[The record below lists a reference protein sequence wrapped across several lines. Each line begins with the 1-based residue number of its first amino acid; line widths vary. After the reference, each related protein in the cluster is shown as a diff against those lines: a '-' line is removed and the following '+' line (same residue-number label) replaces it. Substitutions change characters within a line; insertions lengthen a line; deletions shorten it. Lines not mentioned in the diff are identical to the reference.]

1 LACVFT
7 VGRYAAGVAKPNSIE
22 LPGVPAIPILYEDR
36 AVLAIDKPRGWM
48 LVPFTWQ
55 RTNRNLQTAILSS
68 IEAGDYWARSRSL
81 KFLRYVHRL
90 DAETTGIL
98 LFAKSQGAVDAYGDL
113 FESRQMEK
121 TYLAV
126 SSEVPKQTEWT
137 CRLKLAPDERK
148 FGRMKVDAREGK
160 ESETFFKVLQILPDR
175 SQSTNVGE
183 PQSEIRNPK
192 SEIRKHPSLHM
203 AAATKRQ
210 PTARVAPG
218 AVTPRALIEAH
229 PLTGRTHQIR
239 VHLAASGCPVFAD
252 DLYGQ
257 RPPRAEM
264 GLRAVRL
271 AFADPFTRRPV
282 EIRAPLDKFCREYGF
297 DIPKL

>member
-1 LACVFT
+1 
-7 VGRYAAGVAKPNSIE
+7 
-22 LPGVPAIPILYEDR
+22 
-36 AVLAIDKPRGWM
+36 
-48 LVPFTWQ
+48 
-55 RTNRNLQTAILSS
+55 
-68 IEAGDYWARSRSL
+68 
-81 KFLRYVHRL
+81 
-90 DAETTGIL
+90 
-98 LFAKSQGAVDAYGDL
+98 
-113 FESRQMEK
+113 
-121 TYLAV
+121 
-126 SSEVPKQTEWT
+126 
-137 CRLKLAPDERK
+137 
-148 FGRMKVDAREGK
+148 
-160 ESETFFKVLQILPDR
+160 
-175 SQSTNVGE
+175 
-183 PQSEIRNPK
+183 
-192 SEIRKHPSLHM
+192 M

-210 PTARVAPG
+210 PIARVAPG

>member
-1 LACVFT
+1 M
-7 VGRYAAGVAKPNSIE
+7 AKPNSIE
-22 LPGVPAIPILYEDR
+22 LPGVPPIPILYEDR

-68 IEAGDYWARSRSL
+68 IEAGDYWARSRNL

-98 LFAKSQGAVDAYGDL
+98 LFAKSQGAVEAYGDL
-113 FESRQMEK
+113 FESRRMEK

-137 CRLKLAPDERK
+137 CQLKLAQDERL
-148 FGRMKVDAREGK
+148 FGRMKVDAHTGK
-160 ESETFFKVLQILPDR
+160 EAETHFKVLQVR
-175 SQSTNVGE
+175 E
-183 PQSEIRNPK
+183 PSVTAVIPK
-192 SEIRKHPSLHM
+192 P
-203 AAATKRQ
+203 AATPPPASKRT
-210 PTARVAPG
+210 PHASSRVAPG
-218 AVTPRALIEAH
+218 AVVPRALIEAH

-239 VHLAASGCPVFAD
+239 VHLAQSGCPVFAD

-257 RPPRAEM
+257 RPPRTEM

-271 AFADPFTRRPV
+271 GFADPFTRRPV
-282 EIRAPLDKFCREYGF
+282 DIRAPLDKFCKEYGF

>member
-7 VGRYAAGVAKPNSIE
+7 IGRYAAGVAKPNSIE
-22 LPGVPAIPILYEDR
+22 LPGVPPIPILYEDR

-98 LFAKSQGAVDAYGDL
+98 LFAKSQGAVEAYGDL

-160 ESETFFKVLQILPDR
+160 ESETFFKVLQILPER
-175 SQSTNVGE
+175 SQAARADKPESEIKNSK
-183 PQSEIRNPK
+183 SEIRNGSRSALTSPAK
-192 SEIRKHPSLHM
+192 APASS
-203 AAATKRQ
+203 
-210 PTARVAPG
+210 RVAPG
-218 AVTPRALIEAH
+218 EVTPRALVEAH

>member
-1 LACVFT
+1 
-7 VGRYAAGVAKPNSIE
+7 
-22 LPGVPAIPILYEDR
+22 VPPIPILYEDR

-68 IEAGDYWARSRSL
+68 IEAGDYWARSRNL

-98 LFAKSQGAVDAYGDL
+98 LFAKSQGAVEAYGDL
-113 FESRQMEK
+113 FESRRMEK

-126 SSEVPKQTEWT
+126 SSAVPKQTEWT
-137 CRLKLAPDERK
+137 CHLKLAPDERQ
-148 FGRMKVDAREGK
+148 FGRMKVDARTGK
-160 ESETFFKVLQILPDR
+160 EAETHFKVLQVLTGSSRGNEAQTESP
-175 SQSTNVGE
+175 
-183 PQSEIRNPK
+183 NPK
-192 SEIRKHPSLHM
+192 SEIRNRPSSPKSG
-203 AAATKRQ
+203 ATR
-210 PTARVAPG
+210 PPASSRVAPG
-218 AVTPRALIEAH
+218 TVVPRALIEAH

-239 VHLAASGCPVFAD
+239 VHLAESGCPVFAD
-252 DLYGQ
+252 ELYGQ

-271 AFADPFTRRPV
+271 GFVDPFTRRPV
-282 EIRAPLDKFCREYGF
+282 DIRAPLDKFCREYKF
-297 DIPKL
+297 DIPTL

>member
-1 LACVFT
+1 
-7 VGRYAAGVAKPNSIE
+7 VAKPNFIE
-22 LPGVPAIPILYEDR
+22 LPGVPPIPILYEDR

-68 IEAGDYWARSRSL
+68 IEAGDYWARARNL

-98 LFAKSQGAVDAYGDL
+98 LFAKSQGAVEAYGDL
-113 FESRQMEK
+113 FESRRMEK

-137 CRLKLAPDERK
+137 CKLKLSPDERK
-148 FGRMKVDAREGK
+148 FGRMKVDHSAGK
-160 ESETFFKVLQILPDR
+160 EAETHFKVLQVLPESSR
-175 SQSTNVGE
+175 GNE
-183 PQSEIRNPK
+183 AQSEIRKVQRLPT
-192 SEIRKHPSLHM
+192 S
-203 AAATKRQ
+203 AATK
-210 PTARVAPG
+210 PHVSPRVATG
-218 AVTPRALIEAH
+218 DAAPRTLIEAH

-239 VHLAASGCPVFAD
+239 VHLAESGCPVFAD

-257 RPPRAEM
+257 RPPRTEM
-264 GLRAVRL
+264 GLRAVQL
-271 AFADPFTRRPV
+271 CFADPFTRRPV

-297 DIPKL
+297 DIPTL